1 MKHPIIISALVL
13 IALVAFPGQ
22 AGATLV
28 NSNSII
34 EDNIE
39 YYMQTD
45 KSVYNLGETVDMFY
59 SATNL
64 GPENIT
70 IGWVAADPL
79 AHYKF
84 AVMQGDARIWRYNYL
99 ATVFAFEPF
108 KLGPYQSRSFQTTWN
123 LMHNNGT
130 PWNLND
136 DFPVSPGSYSAVG
149 ELNLVPFFTCK
160 RVPVSVS
167 IQVVPEPAT
176 VFLLAFPALV
186 LLRKRRPHRATRAPV
201 P

>member
-13 IALVAFPGQ
+13 IVLAALPGR
-22 AGATLV
+22 ARATLV

-45 KSVYNLGETVDMFY
+45 KSVYYLGETVDMLY

-70 IGWVAADPL
+70 IGWVVADPL

-84 AVMQGDARIWRYNYL
+84 VVMQSHAPVWRYNYL
-99 ATVFAFEPF
+99 AMVFGFEPF
-108 KLGPYQSRSFQTTWN
+108 TLDPYQSRAFQTTWN

-130 PWNLND
+130 PWRLDD
-136 DFPVSPGSYSAVG
+136 DFPVSPGTYTAIG
-149 ELNLVPFFTCK
+149 QLNLVPFFKCE
-160 RVPVSVS
+160 RFPVSVS
-167 IQVVPEPAT
+167 IQVIPEPAT
-176 VFLLAFPALV
+176 IFLLAFPGLA
-186 LLRKRRPHRATRAPV
+186 LLRKHRPQHMLAKDQ
-201 P
+201 

>member
-13 IALVAFPGQ
+13 IVLAAFPGRTR
-22 AGATLV
+22 ATLV

-45 KSVYNLGETVDMFY
+45 KSVYNIGETVDMLY

-64 GPENIT
+64 GPENVT
-70 IGWVAADPL
+70 VGWVVADPL
-79 AHYKF
+79 AHYTF
-84 AVMQGDARIWRYNYL
+84 AVMQGDAQIWRYNYL
-99 ATVFAFEPF
+99 AIVFGFEPF
-108 KLGPYQSRSFQTTWN
+108 KLGPYQTRAYQTTWN

-130 PWNLND
+130 PWHLDD
-136 DFPVSPGSYSAVG
+136 DFPVSPGTYSAVG
-149 ELNLVPFFTCK
+149 QLVLIPSFKCN

-167 IQVVPEPAT
+167 IQVIPEPAT
-176 VFLLAFPALV
+176 IFLLAFPALA
-186 LLRKRRPHRATRAPV
+186 LLRKRRPQHILAKDQ
-201 P
+201 